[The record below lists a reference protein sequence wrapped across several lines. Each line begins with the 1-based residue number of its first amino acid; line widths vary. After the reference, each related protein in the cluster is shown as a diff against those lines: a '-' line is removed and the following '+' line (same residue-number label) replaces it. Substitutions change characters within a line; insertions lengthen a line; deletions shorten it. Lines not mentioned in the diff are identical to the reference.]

1 MSEHATDIKLLRAV
15 IRVDHSMTLISK
27 LLEAIQDAVRQL
39 DQIEKHSEAHFKQLH
54 QQLVARRDQAATL
67 LRQQT
72 IKTTAQC

>member
-1 MSEHATDIKLLRAV
+1 
-15 IRVDHSMTLISK
+15 
-27 LLEAIQDAVRQL
+27 VRQL